1 MYYNWV
7 CAHIWVCFLAHMW
20 KLEENFTETVLS
32 VHLYLVLGTEPRLS
46 SLCGKCLYLLSQ
58 LVARALSLSSL
69 LSLLLPVSDVGLEM
83 ML

>member
-46 SLCGKCLYLLSQ
+46 SLCGKCLYLLSH
-58 LVARALSLSSL
+58 VTSCC
-69 LSLLLPVSDVGLEM
+69 
-83 ML
+83 